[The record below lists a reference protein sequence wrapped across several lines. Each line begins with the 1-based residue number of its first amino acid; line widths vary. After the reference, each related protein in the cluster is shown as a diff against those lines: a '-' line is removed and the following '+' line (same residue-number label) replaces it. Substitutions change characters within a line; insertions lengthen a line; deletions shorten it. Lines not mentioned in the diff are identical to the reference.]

1 MVDEDLTHA
10 GPALTQDPGTNNSM
24 KDVSLCLV
32 STPEPT
38 QDRELR
44 QVNSNFF
51 ETR

>member
-1 MVDEDLTHA
+1 MDEDLTHA

-24 KDVSLCLV
+24 MDVSLYLV
-32 STPEPT
+32 PTPEPT
-38 QDRELR
+38 KDREIR